1 MKENSLGAYLH
12 SQRVGGG
19 VGRRPA
25 GAERSRAPG
34 CRLNSERLAALSA
47 IVRIVRQFAVAEWL
61 QRRSDDDVDELL
73 K

>member
-12 SQRVGGG
+12 SQRVEGGG

-25 GAERSRAPG
+25 GAEQSHG

-61 QRRSDDDVDELL
+61 QRRSYDDVDELL

>member
-1 MKENSLGAYLH
+1 MGAYLH
-12 SQRVGGG
+12 SQRVWVVGWGVGG

-25 GAERSRAPG
+25 GAEQSHG